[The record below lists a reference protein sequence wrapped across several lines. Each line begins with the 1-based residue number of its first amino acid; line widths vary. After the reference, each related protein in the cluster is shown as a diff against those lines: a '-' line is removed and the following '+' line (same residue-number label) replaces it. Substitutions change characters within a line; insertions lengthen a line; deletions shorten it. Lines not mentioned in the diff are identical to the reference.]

1 MRPESRQ
8 LDDDPRLSETKTNFA
23 PDSVRQ
29 LPRDIQ
35 LEIGLNQMRTAGEV
49 NSLRSSG
56 MLPRDVLPKIC
67 SPKEYGYTDDTY
79 CTWAKPDETADCLKC
94 KDLDILY
101 LNNNELIT
109 NQTLGENA
117 VVGIVELQ
125 HGSMRGRLVSVHKNG
140 ILNVWTPPDDRPG
153 VWTSNIVNGD
163 SPLGPTTSVVHL
175 ASDHI
180 VCGFESGLICVFE
193 YEDGW
198 KLTPVYHEETQQT
211 PKRGAILHLVAL
223 RSTPNASFAC
233 SDVNNNIFVYGKAET
248 WSLYYNS
255 SCERRVNS
263 LIALASGRLVSACD
277 DCAVVKVWNPPSI
290 PEFPWDTN
298 LLEHDSAVMS
308 VVEISPGERIASAS
322 LDGTVRVWTRN
333 TEETGTLWN
342 QWKQTAR
349 LEHTGVTCIVALG
362 AGRFASG
369 GKGIRVWEET
379 DPDNTWS
386 VTDLSPSFLENKII
400 GDMVMVCIG
409 PNKFAAHKL
418 YKTDIVVCTQN
429 QSALGWRTELIEHR
443 EWTTKIAAISSG
455 RFAVGFYDGTI
466 HVRTL

>member
-1 MRPESRQ
+1 
-8 LDDDPRLSETKTNFA
+8 
-23 PDSVRQ
+23 
-29 LPRDIQ
+29 
-35 LEIGLNQMRTAGEV
+35 
-49 NSLRSSG
+49 
-56 MLPRDVLPKIC
+56 
-67 SPKEYGYTDDTY
+67 
-79 CTWAKPDETADCLKC
+79 
-94 KDLDILY
+94 
-101 LNNNELIT
+101 
-109 NQTLGENA
+109 
-117 VVGIVELQ
+117 
-125 HGSMRGRLVSVHKNG
+125 
-140 ILNVWTPPDDRPG
+140 
-153 VWTSNIVNGD
+153 
-163 SPLGPTTSVVHL
+163 
-175 ASDHI
+175 
-180 VCGFESGLICVFE
+180 
-193 YEDGW
+193 
-198 KLTPVYHEETQQT
+198 
-211 PKRGAILHLVAL
+211 
-223 RSTPNASFAC
+223 
-233 SDVNNNIFVYGKAET
+233 
-248 WSLYYNS
+248 
-255 SCERRVNS
+255 
-263 LIALASGRLVSACD
+263 
-277 DCAVVKVWNPPSI
+277 
-290 PEFPWDTN
+290 
-298 LLEHDSAVMS
+298 MS